1 MVSRNPKMKE
11 KDMPEKTIPNVPK
24 ETFCQHRDAIYRR
37 SEVPDSFVVEGK
49 VGQLPWV
56 WGHSLG
62 EAYVQADRANR
73 RMGISEE
80 EVDRIVV
87 SSMRV
92 TK

>member
-1 MVSRNPKMKE
+1 MKPDLSKPWCYYVAADQDQKE
-11 KDMPEKTIPNVPK
+11 LNGFVPS
-24 ETFCQHRDAIYRR
+24 I
-37 SEVPDSFVVEGK
+37 VVEGEQGHYPMK
-49 VGQLPWV
+49 GKIGQLPWV
-56 WGHSLG
+56 WGPSLR

-73 RMGISEE
+73 RMGKSEE